1 MPSKTNLESLLPF
14 AKTESQKAAIEAY
27 IKHGTQRK
35 SAASLKIHRTTFQD
49 RIRAVENN
57 AAKQGWSPEHD
68 MTKPTPEG
76 YHLKGTSTLYDEDG
90 SIKVQWVKTDKDK
103 EFELEI
109 AQALYREMSQTV
121 KRLPAIQEPNQCDS
135 DLLNF
140 YPITDAHVGMLA
152 WHREG
157 GRDWDISIAEEVI
170 TDAFRRAVSRSDK
183 AERCV
188 IGQLGDFLHFDG
200 FDPVTPASRHILD
213 ADSRFPKLV
222 SASIRIHRAL
232 IDEALRKHKQVHL
245 IVCEG
250 NHDPA
255 SSVWIR
261 ELLMALYEKEDR
273 LTIDDSPLPYY
284 AYQHGKTMLGFHHGH
299 LKRQEALPAYFA
311 AQEAKMWGATEF
323 RYAHCGHLHSEKSEE
338 SGGMHVTRHSTIA
351 AQDAYASRH
360 GYTSQSKMVA
370 TTYHKEFGKW
380 SSVDIIPKR

>member
-1 MPSKTNLESLLPF
+1 MPSKKNLESLLPY
-14 AKTESQKAAIEAY
+14 ADTDAQKAAILAY
-27 IKHGTQRK
+27 AEHGSQRK
-35 SAASLKIHRTTFQD
+35 AAKALGVHRTTFQD
-49 RIRAVENN
+49 AVRSVEGR

-68 MTKPTPEG
+68 MTKPTPAG

-103 EFELEI
+103 QLELEL
-109 AQALYREMSQTV
+109 AQGLYREMAQTV
-121 KRLPAIQEPNQCDS
+121 KRLPPIKEPKQCDS

-140 YPITDAHVGMLA
+140 YPITDAHLGMLA

-157 GRDWDISIAEEVI
+157 GRDWDIEIAEDVI
-170 TDAFRRAVSRSDK
+170 KDAFRRAVSRSDK

-200 FDPVTPASRHILD
+200 LAPVTPTSKHVLD

-232 IDEALRKHKQVHL
+232 IDEALHKHKHVHL

-261 ELLMALYEKEDR
+261 ELLLALYENEKR

-299 LKRQEALPAYFA
+299 LKKQQALPSYFA
-311 AQEAKMWGATEF
+311 AEESKMWGETEF
-323 RYAHCGHLHSEKSEE
+323 RYAHTGHMHSEKTEDD
-338 SGGMHVTRHSTIA
+338 GGMHVTRHATLA
-351 AQDAYASRH
+351 ARDAYSSRH
-360 GYTSQSKMVA
+360 GYSARSQMVA
-370 TTYHKEFGKW
+370 TTYHKDFGRW
-380 SSVDIIPKR
+380 SSVDISPKR